1 MDIGSDPTF
10 KIYTLGCKVNQY
22 DSQVIRE
29 QLQRA
34 GLNELSDGQKANYY
48 IINTCTVTDN
58 ADKQSRY
65 LIRRSIRENPLAKI
79 IVAGC
84 YAHSNADDIRRI
96 NGVNLILDNDNKF
109 RIVKFLFPR
118 RKTNISHSFQISD
131 FKGHTRA
138 FVKIQDGCNNFCSFC
153 KVPYVRGRSRSRD
166 FDLIIDE
173 IKRLRDKGYKEIVLT
188 GICLGDYGKDL
199 DESTKKNNFDT
210 CSNRVLH
217 NSLYKRTDLVDLIN
231 EIEEIEG
238 IFRIRLSSIEA
249 RDISDNLV
257 DKMKNSK
264 KICPH
269 LHIPFQSGDNKT
281 LKLMNRKDTREDY
294 LGLARKLRRN
304 IKDISITADIM
315 IGFPGEDEKRFLNTL
330 DFLKKVK
337 PARAHIFTFQP
348 RDGTALSNYKNQIPT
363 QALKQRF
370 VLLKSLT
377 DKLALEFRK
386 KFLNR
391 RLTVLFEDKKSGF
404 WRGYSQ
410 NYLLTYLKVNGK
422 LNINNQL
429 VKVKIKNI
437 GISNLYAEIEKYTH
451 V

>member
-1 MDIGSDPTF
+1 MKTF

-34 GLNELSDGQKANYY
+34 GLNELSDGMKANYY

-65 LIRRSIRENPLAKI
+65 LIRRSIRENPLGKI

-96 NGVNLILDNDNKF
+96 NGVDLILNNDNKH
-109 RIVKFLFPR
+109 RIATFLFPR
-118 RKTNISHSFQISD
+118 RKTNVSHSFQISD

-166 FDLIIDE
+166 FNSIIDE

-199 DESTKKNNFDT
+199 NKSI
-210 CSNRVLH
+210 
-217 NSLYKRTDLVDLIN
+217 DLVDLI
-231 EIEEIEG
+231 EEVEKIERVS
-238 IFRIRLSSIEA
+238 RIRLSSIEA
-249 RDISDNLV
+249 KNISDRLIE
-257 DKMKNSK
+257 KMKKSQK
-264 KICPH
+264 LCPH

-281 LKLMNRKDTREDY
+281 LKLMNRKDAREDY
-294 LGLARKLRRN
+294 LELARKLRRN

-330 DFLKKVK
+330 DFLRKVK
-337 PARAHIFTFQP
+337 PARVHIFTFQP
-348 RDGTALSNYKNQIPT
+348 RDRTALSNYKNQIPA

-377 DKLALEFRK
+377 DKLAFEFRK

-391 RLTVLFEDKKSGF
+391 KLDVLFEDKKNGF
-404 WRGYSQ
+404 WIGYSQ
-410 NYLLTYLKVNGK
+410 NYLLTELK
-422 LNINNQL
+422 INDNL
-429 VKVKIKNI
+429 TLSNKITKVKIKKVTASKLCSLI
-437 GISNLYAEIEKYTH
+437 
-451 V
+451 